1 MLPNFIKRLFR
12 RNLAIADSWL
22 CKMEQPVY
30 TNWTLQKA
38 VKEGYKINGWVYR
51 SVFLISKAIS
61 QVAWQ
66 VTNEDGEPIEKHYL
80 SSVLNRPND
89 NISRQDLFELIT
101 SWLLLAGNSY
111 LKKVTVQGKTAELW
125 PISPDRLAPIP
136 SKQIDEWLKG
146 YALDQK
152 QRVEYEPLE
161 IIHHKFF
168 NPANPLLGI
177 APLEAA
183 AKTVDIDN
191 GQQDWNKAAMQNR
204 GVVDGIMAFDRSF
217 DTQDQ
222 VDKIA
227 ERLNESIAGP
237 KNARKIKVVGSN
249 AKYTRMG
256 LTAVEMDFGESRKF
270 NRDEIF
276 IIFGIPPAY
285 GGSQEA
291 STYNNYIV
299 SELIFWFQT
308 AIPLLDD
315 LKDTFNLSFRD
326 ELKDNEHISYD
337 LSKVA
342 AIKRA
347 MIEWTKTAQTLFEM
361 GVPFEQLNKVFEFG
375 FNEFDGWEK
384 SHVKEAAVAP
394 VEKREKKKQKY
405 TLIEKRAT
413 KDYEEK
419 LAEVV
424 EGTVSETL
432 LDLLEK
438 QKKDIF
444 KDLTESNVK
453 KVLKDS
459 LSAWTEVLEDIY
471 IDVGVQFGSDLV
483 LEKRSIEDDIAEAIK
498 EYMEAEKIILTTMS
512 AINETTTDTILLQ
525 LTEGIKE
532 GLAMKDIQ
540 QAILD
545 SGTFSPERALLIG
558 RTEAGT
564 AANLGQLVSA
574 SVSGATHKT
583 WSTATF
589 EVRKSHKKMDN
600 VKVKIDEK
608 FTVGGEKARY
618 PCDNNL
624 SPKERCNCRCTLFYS
639 IED

>member
-1 MLPNFIKRLFR
+1 
-12 RNLAIADSWL
+12 
-22 CKMEQPVY
+22 
-30 TNWTLQKA
+30 
-38 VKEGYKINGWVYR
+38 
-51 SVFLISKAIS
+51 
-61 QVAWQ
+61 
-66 VTNEDGEPIEKHYL
+66 
-80 SSVLNRPND
+80 
-89 NISRQDLFELIT
+89 
-101 SWLLLAGNSY
+101 LLLAGNSY
-111 LKKVTVQGKTAELW
+111 LKKVSAGGRTAELW
-125 PISPDRLAPIP
+125 PVSPDRLVPIP
-136 SKQIDEWLKG
+136 SKQIDEWIKG

-152 QRVEYEPLE
+152 QRVEYEPDE

-204 GVVDGIMAFDRSF
+204 GVVDGVMAFDRNF

-347 MIEWTKTAQTLFEM
+347 MIEWTKTATNLFEM

-375 FNEFDGWEK
+375 FQEFEGWNK
-384 SHVKEAAVAP
+384 SNVKNASVAP

-419 LAEVV
+419 LAEVADGPV
-424 EGTVSETL
+424 NDTI

-438 QKKDIF
+438 QREDIF
-444 KDLTESNVK
+444 KDLTEANVTKVIK
-453 KVLKDS
+453 KS
-459 LSAWTEVLEDIY
+459 ISAWSEAIEAIY

-483 LEKRSIEDDIAEAIK
+483 VEKRTIEDDIAEAMA
-498 EYMEAEKIILTTMS
+498 EYLEAEKVILTTLS
-512 AINETTTDTILLQ
+512 QINETTTDKILLQ
-525 LTEGIKE
+525 MTEGIKE

-545 SGTFSPERALLIG
+545 AGTFSPERALLIG

-564 AANLGQLVSA
+564 AANLGQLISA

>member
-1 MLPNFIKRLFR
+1 
-12 RNLAIADSWL
+12 
-22 CKMEQPVY
+22 MEQPVY

-80 SSVLNRPND
+80 SGVLNRPND

-125 PISPDRLAPIP
+125 PISPDRLAPVP

-204 GVVDGIMAFDRSF
+204 GVVDGVMAFDRNF

-276 IIFGIPPAY
+276 IIFGMSKFF
-285 GGSQEA
+285 GC
-291 STYNNYIV
+291 
-299 SELIFWFQT
+299 
-308 AIPLLDD
+308 
-315 LKDTFNLSFRD
+315 
-326 ELKDNEHISYD
+326 HIS
-337 LSKVA
+337 
-342 AIKRA
+342 
-347 MIEWTKTAQTLFEM
+347 
-361 GVPFEQLNKVFEFG
+361 
-375 FNEFDGWEK
+375 
-384 SHVKEAAVAP
+384 
-394 VEKREKKKQKY
+394 
-405 TLIEKRAT
+405 
-413 KDYEEK
+413 
-419 LAEVV
+419 
-424 EGTVSETL
+424 
-432 LDLLEK
+432 
-438 QKKDIF
+438 
-444 KDLTESNVK
+444 
-453 KVLKDS
+453 
-459 LSAWTEVLEDIY
+459 
-471 IDVGVQFGSDLV
+471 
-483 LEKRSIEDDIAEAIK
+483 
-498 EYMEAEKIILTTMS
+498 
-512 AINETTTDTILLQ
+512 
-525 LTEGIKE
+525 
-532 GLAMKDIQ
+532 
-540 QAILD
+540 
-545 SGTFSPERALLIG
+545 
-558 RTEAGT
+558 
-564 AANLGQLVSA
+564 
-574 SVSGATHKT
+574 
-583 WSTATF
+583 
-589 EVRKSHKKMDN
+589 
-600 VKVKIDEK
+600 
-608 FTVGGEKARY
+608 
-618 PCDNNL
+618 
-624 SPKERCNCRCTLFYS
+624 
-639 IED
+639 

>member
-38 VKEGYKINGWVYR
+38 VSEGYKFNGWVYR

-80 SSVLNRPND
+80 SGVLNRPND

-125 PISPDRLAPIP
+125 PISPDRLAPVP
-136 SKQIDEWLKG
+136 SKQIDKWLKG

-204 GVVDGIMAFDRSF
+204 GVVDGVMAFDRSF

-483 LEKRSIEDDIAEAIK
+483 LEKRSIEDDIAEVIK

-589 EVRKSHKKMDN
+589 EVRKTHKKMNN
-600 VKVKIDEK
+600 VKVKIDEL

-624 SPKERCNCRCTLFYS
+624 SPKERCNCRCTLTYS